1 MDNNNNNNILNHQI
15 EEPIED
21 LFNNSINN
29 KFVNSN
35 TNTNNNYKYLK
46 YLGNSTSNNLFGK
59 GEIHLVKNNNIRK
72 KILCKIIDLNEIDD
86 KDRFKKKLNKEL
98 KLYNFLKSNPA
109 TIKCINPCLYKEYL
123 DNMVYLYFNNKI
135 GSDLTQ
141 FDFKKQNKPFIYKLI
156 KKILLGLKSLHTI
169 GLPHQNIEEHS
180 IIIYK
185 NKNNIQIKFTNFLID
200 NYKIKTLTKKKKKK
214 NYQITLKKDLEYL
227 KKKDIKQLGK
237 ILLEL
242 FNKINNGFNL
252 ITFFS
257 GDEKKENYT
266 NIIKTKML
274 CDENYIT
281 DVNDILRHFI
291 YYDKYGY

>member
-1 MDNNNNNNILNHQI
+1 MDNNNILNHQI

-21 LFNNSINN
+21 LFNDSMNN
-29 KFVNSN
+29 KFVNS
-35 TNTNNNYKYLK
+35 NTNNNYKYLK

-72 KILCKIIDLNEIDD
+72 KILCKIIDLNDIDN
-86 KDRFKKKLNKEL
+86 KELFKKKLNKEL
-98 KLYNFLKSNPA
+98 KLYNFIKNNPA
-109 TIKCINPCLYKEYL
+109 TIKCINSCLYKEYL
-123 DNMVYLYFNNKI
+123 DNMIYLYFNNKI
-135 GSDLTQ
+135 GLDLTQ
-141 FDFKKQNKPFIYKLI
+141 FNFKKQNKSFIYKLI

-169 GLPHQNIEEHS
+169 DIPHQNLEENS

-185 NKNNIQIKFTNFLID
+185 NKNNIQIKFTNFLVD

-242 FNKINNGFNL
+242 FNKTNNSFNL

-257 GDEKKENYT
+257 GDENKENYQ

-274 CDENYIT
+274 CEDNYIT
-281 DVNDILRHFI
+281 DLNDILRQFI

>member
-1 MDNNNNNNILNHQI
+1 MDNNNNILNHQI

-21 LFNNSINN
+21 LFNDSMNN
-29 KFVNSN
+29 KFVNS
-35 TNTNNNYKYLK
+35 NTNNNYKYLK

-72 KILCKIIDLNEIDD
+72 KILCKIIDLNDIDN
-86 KDRFKKKLNKEL
+86 KELFKKKLNKEL
-98 KLYNFLKSNPA
+98 KLYNFIKNNPA
-109 TIKCINPCLYKEYL
+109 TIKCINSCLYKEYL
-123 DNMVYLYFNNKI
+123 DNMIYLYFNNKI
-135 GSDLTQ
+135 GLDLTQ
-141 FDFKKQNKPFIYKLI
+141 FNFKKQNKSFIYKLI

-169 GLPHQNIEEHS
+169 DIPHQNLEENS

-185 NKNNIQIKFTNFLID
+185 NKNNIQIKFTNFLVD

>member
-72 KILCKIIDLNEIDD
+72 KILCKIIDLNDIDN
-86 KDRFKKKLNKEL
+86 KELFKKKLNKEL
-98 KLYNFLKSNPA
+98 KLYNFIKNNPA
-109 TIKCINPCLYKEYL
+109 TIKCINSCLYKEYL
-123 DNMVYLYFNNKI
+123 DNMIYLYFNNKI
-135 GSDLTQ
+135 GLDLTQ
-141 FDFKKQNKPFIYKLI
+141 FNFKKQNKSFIYKLI

-169 GLPHQNIEEHS
+169 DIPHQNLEENS

-185 NKNNIQIKFTNFLID
+185 NKNNIQIKFTNFLVD

>member
-72 KILCKIIDLNEIDD
+72 KILCKIIDLNDIDN
-86 KDRFKKKLNKEL
+86 KELFKKKLNKEL
-98 KLYNFLKSNPA
+98 KLYNFIKNNPA
-109 TIKCINPCLYKEYL
+109 TIKCINSCLYKEYL
-123 DNMVYLYFNNKI
+123 DNMIYLYFNNKI
-135 GSDLTQ
+135 GLDLTQ
-141 FDFKKQNKPFIYKLI
+141 FNFKKQNKSFIYKLI

-169 GLPHQNIEEHS
+169 DIPHQNLEENS

-185 NKNNIQIKFTNFLID
+185 NKNNIQIKFTNFLVD

-242 FNKINNGFNL
+242 FNKTNNSFNL

-257 GDEKKENYT
+257 GDENKENYQ

-274 CDENYIT
+274 CEDNYIT
-281 DVNDILRHFI
+281 DLNDILRQFI